1 MSYSIYGQNVMVL
14 QLVMGKRCEVISQIN
29 FQLGDKLRMAT
40 EITRGLMCLHAEQ
53 IIHRDLEL
61 QILGYQRSLNQNV
74 LSSDI
79 YGLDNLFWE
88 ASIIIFG
95 ISFLILENK
104 RKSPVERTPAT
115 YVKLYQ
121 RCLDNE
127 AGKRPNIEEAS

>member
-40 EITRGLMCLHAEQ
+40 EITRGKMMISNLGLSKELNEPTSTSSGATDFGLPAE
-53 IIHRDLEL
+53 
-61 QILGYQRSLNQNV
+61 
-74 LSSDI
+74 
-79 YGLDNLFWE
+79 
-88 ASIIIFG
+88 
-95 ISFLILENK
+95 
-104 RKSPVERTPAT
+104 SPVGRTPAT